1 MTDILLGVSPD
12 YLYLQQGK
20 ITRVD
25 SFHQPYFLAFKN
37 TESETKDAKKQIQD
51 LQKNNKD
58 SIPWSYINRF
68 GEVQEYDSFW
78 HPSKKRHVFPIYV
91 NQSFRVPEV
100 SDYLFFNHNLFTA
113 EHDIPY
119 YQRVL
124 VDIAAKNDQWIYDTH
139 GKDQSVSMLVYD
151 IEMSEFIPG
160 KIDSPID
167 IIGFAAGNL
176 SFQSSKNLET
186 ETFDFDFKHVPHVVD
201 EDDIIQLVSRNEDE
215 ELDHLIQFCRTIP
228 KYDIIS
234 GHNITG
240 FDNKQVYGRVK
251 KLLQD
256 YQSSLSNKQKQPLTD
271 FLQKYTR
278 IDKSFH
284 FGVGSDVVQIYP
296 SGFDTYLAARK
307 FYPNLESHSLKA
319 VAPFLGYGVDDRL
332 ILTPE
337 EITIDDT
344 TLKYNRQDVI
354 EQMGVS
360 LQLIQLALPLAF
372 TTGMPFETLLS
383 AGAVNMWDHM
393 ALIRGA
399 YNKKLMPA
407 TCRVNNI
414 AKALTRDFHHIS
426 KRSDILKQAKEIKD
440 QLSKEFI
447 RVVKYGPEMPEWML
461 YPYVIHNEQAKDADQ
476 RSGYHMPGGMTI
488 KPDKDAD
495 SHFIPWYK
503 VVVADVGAMY
513 PTILKAMN
521 VGADTV
527 QLCKKDE
534 TPDMWTWFKKLP
546 KQFFHDQDVAWKPVN
561 KEDDTFADK
570 GYWVGVNIQKETGV
584 VNDAMTGIMGMIAKI
599 KQELQDVQQT
609 GNAEEIKRLKM
620 MYQSVK
626 GARNAGTHGILAAP
640 NVSGRQFNLW
650 GACAITTK
658 GQVIL
663 DDTLQMLKNKDIRV
677 VYGDSVDA
685 ETDIIIREKG
695 LIKIIKISDLFKK
708 INSKITKEN
717 QHEYKKTINNIECL
731 SVNDKGNSEW
741 KKVLF
746 IKRHPFRNNILNIQ
760 TQRGGIGVTKN
771 HSLYTYSDRLQPISC
786 KNLVEENDSI
796 AHISKIK
803 QETVTDYKIINA
815 LEPLIPFDESLNT
828 WLNIPLTLET
838 KHLFSHHQPRNNYK
852 GGKSKKKFI
861 RMNIKN
867 AIELYKKGIIVTK
880 DLEKSFISAYNGTG
894 KIPVI
899 YKFDEDFARL
909 VGAYTAEGS
918 LYFRKRKGLT
928 KEGAHIFVCGH
939 QKKNLDKLRKI
950 AEKKFGRK
958 FRITSSGMDKNG
970 ENYRIQGNS
979 ATAFLFYY
987 VLDCGLKS
995 KGKKVS
1001 PFVLSSKESIQ
1012 KAFLEEYINGDG
1024 YYDTRNRINPLL
1036 EVTSKSKQ
1044 VIEGISLLSI
1054 FIKNGF
1060 PSIDYRK
1067 EKKAFRLRVVQYN
1080 KNCIDNNDI
1089 STLNIKNIKETTPTD
1104 GYVYDIS
1111 VEDNHNFVCALGLIP
1126 AHNTDGVYMG
1136 CSRSI
1141 SKLPPFEKALGTN
1154 QAKAN
1159 DVEWLTSPDEA
1170 IEAIKECNK
1179 KWQRELNYPEFE
1191 LEPEY
1196 HDAMVFVKHKNYL
1209 IFDEKNGI
1217 VEMATK
1223 GNNFKGSDK
1232 ANIARKALK
1241 EIMINVLRDVS
1252 TWSDEDEARSLVKDS
1267 IRKHTQDVVASLDF
1281 SKVDIED
1288 LTLIQSVKPAKSYKT
1303 NQDGGLSTFGKR
1315 AQALEKLLDVPI
1327 RSRMKFR
1334 FVVTKKSLPGIQNP

>member
-1 MTDILLGVSPD
+1 MSDLLLGVSPN
-12 YLYLQQGK
+12 YLYYENQNITPVEK
-20 ITRVD
+20 I
-25 SFHQPYFLAFKN
+25 HQPYFLAFKN
-37 TESETKDAKKQIQD
+37 TESETKAAKKQIQD
-51 LQKNNKD
+51 LQQKNKD

-119 YQRVL
+119 HQRVL

-256 YQSSLSNKQKQPLTD
+256 HQSSLSNKQQEPLLD

-426 KRSDILKQAKEIKD
+426 KRSDILKQAKENKE

-461 YPYVIHNEQAKDADQ
+461 YPYIIHNEQAKDADE

-546 KQFFHDQDVAWKPVN
+546 KQFFRDQDVAWKPVN

-584 VNDAMTGIMGMIAKI
+584 VNGAMTGIMGMIAKI

-677 VYGDSVDA
+677 TYGD
-685 ETDIIIREKG
+685 
-695 LIKIIKISDLFKK
+695 
-708 INSKITKEN
+708 
-717 QHEYKKTINNIECL
+717 
-731 SVNDKGNSEW
+731 
-741 KKVLF
+741 
-746 IKRHPFRNNILNIQ
+746 
-760 TQRGGIGVTKN
+760 
-771 HSLYTYSDRLQPISC
+771 
-786 KNLVEENDSI
+786 
-796 AHISKIK
+796 
-803 QETVTDYKIINA
+803 
-815 LEPLIPFDESLNT
+815 
-828 WLNIPLTLET
+828 
-838 KHLFSHHQPRNNYK
+838 
-852 GGKSKKKFI
+852 
-861 RMNIKN
+861 
-867 AIELYKKGIIVTK
+867 
-880 DLEKSFISAYNGTG
+880 
-894 KIPVI
+894 
-899 YKFDEDFARL
+899 
-909 VGAYTAEGS
+909 
-918 LYFRKRKGLT
+918 
-928 KEGAHIFVCGH
+928 
-939 QKKNLDKLRKI
+939 
-950 AEKKFGRK
+950 
-958 FRITSSGMDKNG
+958 
-970 ENYRIQGNS
+970 
-979 ATAFLFYY
+979 
-987 VLDCGLKS
+987 
-995 KGKKVS
+995 
-1001 PFVLSSKESIQ
+1001 
-1012 KAFLEEYINGDG
+1012 
-1024 YYDTRNRINPLL
+1024 
-1036 EVTSKSKQ
+1036 
-1044 VIEGISLLSI
+1044 
-1054 FIKNGF
+1054 
-1060 PSIDYRK
+1060 
-1067 EKKAFRLRVVQYN
+1067 
-1080 KNCIDNNDI
+1080 
-1089 STLNIKNIKETTPTD
+1089 TD
-1104 GYVYDIS
+1104 GLY
-1111 VEDNHNFVCALGLIP
+1111 L
-1126 AHNTDGVYMG
+1126 G

-1141 SKLPPFEKALGTN
+1141 GKLPDFSKALGAKVTN
-1154 QAKAN
+1154 ED
-1159 DVEWLTSPDEA
+1159 DVEWLTSPDES
-1170 IEAIKECNK
+1170 IEAIKDCNE

-1281 SKVDIED
+1281 SKVDIKD

-1334 FVVTKKSLPGIQNP
+1334 FVVTKKSLPGIHNPSKSGVKPIDFMFPVDKLSDKKEIDLDWYKDMIENYIQGAFGLPKIGETQQTGLDSWM

>member
-1 MTDILLGVSPD
+1 MIMTDILLGISPD

-37 TESETKDAKKQIQD
+37 TESETKAAKKQIQD
-51 LQKNNKD
+51 LQQKNKD
-58 SIPWSYINRF
+58 SLPWSYINRF
-68 GEVQEYDSFW
+68 GEVQEYNSFW

-119 YQRVL
+119 HQRVL

-186 ETFDFDFKHVPHVVD
+186 ETFDFDFKHVPDVVD

-251 KLLQD
+251 KLLKD
-256 YQSSLSNKQKQPLTD
+256 YQSSLSNKQQEPLLD

-461 YPYVIHNEQAKDADQ
+461 YPYVIHNEQAKDADE

-546 KQFFHDQDVAWKPVN
+546 KQFFHEQDVAWKPVN

-584 VNDAMTGIMGMIAKI
+584 VNGAMTGIMGMIAKI

-650 GACAITTK
+650 GACSITTK

-663 DDTLQMLKNKDIRV
+663 DDVLHMLQ
-677 VYGDSVDA
+677 
-685 ETDIIIREKG
+685 
-695 LIKIIKISDLFKK
+695 
-708 INSKITKEN
+708 
-717 QHEYKKTINNIECL
+717 
-731 SVNDKGNSEW
+731 
-741 KKVLF
+741 
-746 IKRHPFRNNILNIQ
+746 
-760 TQRGGIGVTKN
+760 
-771 HSLYTYSDRLQPISC
+771 
-786 KNLVEENDSI
+786 
-796 AHISKIK
+796 
-803 QETVTDYKIINA
+803 
-815 LEPLIPFDESLNT
+815 
-828 WLNIPLTLET
+828 
-838 KHLFSHHQPRNNYK
+838 
-852 GGKSKKKFI
+852 
-861 RMNIKN
+861 
-867 AIELYKKGIIVTK
+867 KKGIRVTYA
-880 DLEKSFISAYNGTG
+880 D
-894 KIPVI
+894 
-899 YKFDEDFARL
+899 
-909 VGAYTAEGS
+909 
-918 LYFRKRKGLT
+918 
-928 KEGAHIFVCGH
+928 
-939 QKKNLDKLRKI
+939 
-950 AEKKFGRK
+950 
-958 FRITSSGMDKNG
+958 
-970 ENYRIQGNS
+970 
-979 ATAFLFYY
+979 
-987 VLDCGLKS
+987 
-995 KGKKVS
+995 
-1001 PFVLSSKESIQ
+1001 
-1012 KAFLEEYINGDG
+1012 
-1024 YYDTRNRINPLL
+1024 
-1036 EVTSKSKQ
+1036 
-1044 VIEGISLLSI
+1044 
-1054 FIKNGF
+1054 
-1060 PSIDYRK
+1060 
-1067 EKKAFRLRVVQYN
+1067 
-1080 KNCIDNNDI
+1080 
-1089 STLNIKNIKETTPTD
+1089 TD
-1104 GYVYDIS
+1104 GIY
-1111 VEDNHNFVCALGLIP
+1111 L
-1126 AHNTDGVYMG
+1126 G
-1136 CSRSI
+1136 CSRSV
-1141 SKLPPFEKALGTN
+1141 SKLPPFEKALGIN

-1159 DVEWLTSPDEA
+1159 DVDWLTSPDTA
-1170 IEAIKECNK
+1170 IKAIKECNE

-1241 EIMINVLRDVS
+1241 EIMIHVLRDVS

-1281 SKVDIED
+1281 SKVDIKD

-1334 FVVTKKSLPGIQNP
+1334 FVVTKKSLPGIHNPSKSGVKPIDFMFPVDMLSDKKEIDLDWYKDMIENYIQGAFGLPKIGETQQTGLDSWM